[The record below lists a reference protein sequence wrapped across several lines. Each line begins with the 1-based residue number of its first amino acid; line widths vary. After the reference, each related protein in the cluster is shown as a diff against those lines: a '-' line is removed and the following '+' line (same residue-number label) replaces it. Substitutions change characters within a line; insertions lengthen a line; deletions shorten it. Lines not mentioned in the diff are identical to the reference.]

1 MPTSPPTPAGLVLG
15 PLLRHVA
22 ETTATIW
29 VQTAAAGRIEVRAEG
44 RSWSAA
50 TFRAHG
56 NHYAIV
62 LVDGLEPGSVQ
73 DYQIVHDG
81 VVVWPLVDDPY
92 LPCRIATQ
100 DPADQPHFLYGSCRT
115 SVGHDK
121 EGTESHGVDALRAYA
136 LEMMRS
142 PNHWPD
148 FILFLG
154 DQLYADE
161 TSPTMREFIQQRRG
175 LDEPPGAE
183 VKDFTEYA
191 ELYRLAWSDPANRWL
206 LSTLST
212 AMIFDDHDVR
222 DDWNTSAAWHE
233 EINMLPWW
241 RDRIVGALGSYWI
254 YQHAGNLPPD
264 ELAEDEIWQHIVAH
278 DEDDDEL
285 DITVVIDAFA
295 DRVDR
300 DPQTYRWS
308 FTRSLGD
315 SVLVVVDSR
324 NARVLTP
331 GARAMLDPRESA
343 WFDEQLHGGVT
354 HLFIGTSLP
363 FLLPPAIHDLES
375 INETMAG
382 GAWGSRMARA
392 GEKVREAVD
401 LEHWAAFERSF
412 AHVLERVVQVA
423 RGAHGEPPAT
433 ITFLSGDVHNSYI
446 TQVPAERYGL
456 QSQIVQLVCSPIRN
470 PLPRGVRVLQGTMAD
485 VMKKPMRRLA
495 KRLSQVAMPAYDWE
509 LTHGPWFDNNIGGV
523 EVLGDRLLLTWARGE
538 VTGSDYTHPT
548 LHRVATELI
557 G

>member
-1 MPTSPPTPAGLVLG
+1 MSDSLVLG

-29 VQTAAAGRIEVRAEG
+29 VQTASAGRVEVRADG
-44 RSWSAA
+44 RSWATA
-50 TFRAHG
+50 TFGAHG
-56 NHYAIV
+56 HHYALV
-62 LVDGLEPGSVQ
+62 LVDDLEPGTVH
-73 DYQIVHDG
+73 DYQVALDG
-81 VVVWPLVDDPY
+81 EVVWPLPDDPY
-92 LPCRIATQ
+92 LPCRIATV
-100 DPADQPHFLYGSCRT
+100 DPAKHPHFLYGSCRT
-115 SVGHDK
+115 SVGHDE
-121 EGTESHGVDALRAYA
+121 EGTRSHGVDALRAYS
-136 LEMMRS
+136 LEMMRD

-148 FILFLG
+148 FMLFLG

-161 TSPTMREFIQQRRG
+161 TSPKMRDFIERRRG
-175 LDEPPGAE
+175 LHEPPGAE

-222 DDWNTSAAWHE
+222 DDWNTSQAWHE
-233 EINMLPWW
+233 VVNKVPWW
-241 RDRIVGALGSYWI
+241 RDRIVGALASYWI
-254 YQHAGNLPPD
+254 YQHAGNLAPE
-264 ELAEDEIWQHIVAH
+264 ELAKDEVWQQIVAH
-278 DEDDDEL
+278 GENDGEL
-285 DITVVIDAFA
+285 DITQFIDEFA

-308 FTRSLGD
+308 FTRTLGD
-315 SVLVVVDSR
+315 SALVVVDSR
-324 NARVLTP
+324 SARVLTP
-331 GARAMLDPRESA
+331 GARAMLDPRESE
-343 WFDEQLHGGVT
+343 WFDEQLHGDVK

-375 INETMAG
+375 INESMAN
-382 GAWGSRMARA
+382 GAWGPRTARV
-392 GEKVREAVD
+392 GEKIREAVD

-412 AHVLERVVQVA
+412 AHVMERVVQVA

-446 TQVPAERYGL
+446 TQVSTERYEL
-456 QSQIVQLVCSPIRN
+456 RSRIVQLVCSPIRN
-470 PLPRGVRVLQGTMAD
+470 PLPRRVRVLQGTMAD

-495 KRLSQVAMPAYDWE
+495 GRLSQVRMPAYDWD
-509 LTHGPWFDNNIGGV
+509 LTHGPWFDNNIGSV

-538 VTGSDYTHPT
+538 VTGNDYAHPR
-548 LHRVATELI
+548 LHRVTTELI